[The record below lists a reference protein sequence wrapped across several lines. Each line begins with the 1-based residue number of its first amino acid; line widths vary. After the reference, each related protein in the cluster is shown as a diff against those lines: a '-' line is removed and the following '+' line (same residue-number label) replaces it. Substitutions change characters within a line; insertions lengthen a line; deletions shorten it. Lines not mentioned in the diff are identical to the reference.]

1 MSRSLPG
8 SLLDVSWDHNSHYHG
23 HLLRQALPYGPAVDR
38 RALAGP
44 PRGGPADARP
54 PRPRALDVG
63 CGGGRF
69 ARLLATR
76 GFIVDAIDPENRM
89 IETARAL
96 TPPRLPVDY
105 RVASLEE
112 AELDPEGYGFVS
124 AVSSIHH
131 MPFGP
136 SLERMASA
144 LAPGGTLAVLGH
156 YRERGWADAAV
167 ALAALGPQW
176 TIGAGLRVAR
186 ALTKTPDLHRSG
198 PTADMPVREP
208 DMGLDEIAEAVRAH
222 LPGARLRRLLFW
234 RYSLVYTRPARSRTG
249 ADRRR
254 AGTPLP

>member
-1 MSRSLPG
+1 MSRFVPG
-8 SLLDVSWDHNSHYHG
+8 SPLDVSWDHNSHYHG
-23 HLLRQALPYGPAVDR
+23 HLLRQAIPYGPAVDR
-38 RALAGP
+38 RRARVGP
-44 PRGGPADARP
+44 PPGGPADAR
-54 PRPRALDVG
+54 RRALDVG

-69 ARLLATR
+69 ARVLASR
-76 GFIVDAIDPENRM
+76 GFGVDAIDPENRM

-96 TPPRLPVDY
+96 TPPRLPIDY

-167 ALAALGPQW
+167 SLAALGPQW

-186 ALTKTPDLHRSG
+186 ALTATPDLHRSG

-208 DMGLDEIAEAVRAH
+208 DMDLDEIAEAVRGH

-234 RYSLVYTRPARSRTG
+234 RYSLVYTRPARPG
-249 ADRRR
+249 AGRRS
-254 AGTPLP
+254 AGTALP